1 MSKNRHFQTICL
13 LKRALLL
20 ALTGKS
26 EFYYSDKISEGRIK
40 QISRENGLLFS
51 DPIYTCKSL
60 IKLLSGHRSQVQ
72 HFFEGGGHFIEAKAL
87 SII

>member
-1 MSKNRHFQTICL
+1 MGSYEQ
-13 LKRALLL
+13 
-20 ALTGKS
+20 KS

-72 HFFEGGGHFIEAKAL
+72 HFFEGGGGHFIEAKAL